1 MCGMGE
7 AVKAVNE
14 EHCKQIETMMLE
26 LGLNVIWFDD
36 FKDLPKC
43 LLYVFGG
50 ERKTRNEVE
59 IIMRGYAYI

>member
-50 ERKTRNEVE
+50 ERQKKRE
-59 IIMRGYAYI
+59 